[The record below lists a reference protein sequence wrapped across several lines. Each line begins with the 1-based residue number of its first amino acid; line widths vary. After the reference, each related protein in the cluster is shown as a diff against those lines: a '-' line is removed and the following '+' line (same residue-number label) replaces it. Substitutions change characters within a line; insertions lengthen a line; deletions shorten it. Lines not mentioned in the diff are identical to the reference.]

1 MIKIEREYNRFK
13 VNFVGTRSPIRCT
26 EAELL
31 NVVAHYYQLESHI
44 SRDCVVCRSLEKKIK
59 KHLDKKENK

>member
-26 EAELL
+26 DKELL
-31 NVVAHYYQLESHI
+31 NVVAHYYQIESHD
-44 SRDCVVCRSLEKKIK
+44 SNTCLVCEKIK
-59 KHLDKKENK
+59 KENEKRLKKESK